1 MRKMKII
8 IPIKRV
14 LDPYTQARVDKQTQ
28 TVDLSNAKM
37 AMNPFCEIAVEEAL
51 RLKESGSA
59 SETIAVSIGTDK
71 TVDTLRTALAMG
83 VDRAIF
89 IKTESDLN
97 LQPLHISK
105 ILAEIVKREE
115 ASLVI
120 MGKQAVDNDNNQTGQ
135 MLSGLLDY
143 SLGTFISKFSLSD
156 DKQNIQVSR
165 EIDSGIETRQLSI
178 PAIVTVDLRLNE
190 PRYASLPNIMKARS
204 KPLETIELS
213 SFDIDTSPR
222 VKVISVVESGTKD
235 RAAKQVSSAKE
246 LIEEL
251 NQMGVL

>member
-1 MRKMKII
+1 MKII

-14 LDPYTQARVDKQTQ
+14 LDPYTQARVDKQSQ

-51 RLKESGSA
+51 KLQEAGKA

-83 VDRAIF
+83 VDKAIF
-89 IKTESDLN
+89 VKTDSELN
-97 LQPLHISK
+97 LQPLHVGK
-105 ILAEIVKREE
+105 ILAKIIEQEQ
-115 ASLVI
+115 AQLVF

-135 MLSGLLDY
+135 ILSGLLNF
-143 SLGTFISKFSLSD
+143 SLGTFISEFKLSD
-156 DKQNIQVSR
+156 DGNSIEVSR
-165 EIDSGIETRQLSI
+165 EIDSGIETRKLNI

-213 SFDIDTSPR
+213 SLDIDITPR
-222 VKVISVVESGTKD
+222 VKVLSVEESGTKD
-235 RAAKQVSSAKE
+235 RAAKEVQSAQE
-246 LIEEL
+246 LYNEL
-251 NQMGVL
+251 NQLGVL

>member
-1 MRKMKII
+1 MKII

-14 LDPYTQARVDKQTQ
+14 LDPYTQARVDKQSQ

-51 RLKESGSA
+51 KLQEAGKA

-83 VDRAIF
+83 VDKAIF
-89 IKTESDLN
+89 VKTDSDLN
-97 LQPLHISK
+97 LQPLHVGK
-105 ILAEIVKREE
+105 ILAKIIEQEQ
-115 ASLVI
+115 AQLVF

-135 MLSGLLDY
+135 ILSGLLNF
-143 SLGTFISKFSLSD
+143 SIGTFISEFKFSD
-156 DKQNIQVSR
+156 DGNSVEVSR
-165 EIDSGIETRQLSI
+165 EIDSGIETRKLNI

-204 KPLETIELS
+204 KPLETIELTS
-213 SFDIDTSPR
+213 LDIDLTPR
-222 VKVISVVESGTKD
+222 VKVLGVEESGTKD
-235 RAAKQVSSAKE
+235 RAAKEVQSAQE
-246 LIEEL
+246 LYSEL
-251 NQMGVL
+251 NQLGVL

>member
-1 MRKMKII
+1 MKII

-28 TVDLSNAKM
+28 MVDLTNAKM

-105 ILAEIVKREE
+105 ILSEIVKREE
-115 ASLVI
+115 ADLVI

-143 SLGTFISKFSLSD
+143 SLGTFISKFNLSD
-156 DKQNIQVSR
+156 NKQNIEVSR
-165 EIDSGIETRQLSI
+165 EIDSGIETRELSI

-204 KPLETIELS
+204 KPLETVELS
-213 SFDIDTSPR
+213 SFDIDTTPR

-246 LIEEL
+246 LLEEL

>member
-1 MRKMKII
+1 MKVLV
-8 IPIKRV
+8 PIKRV
-14 LDPYTQARVDKQTQ
+14 VDYNVKVRAKSDETGP
-28 TVDLSNAKM
+28 DLANVKM
-37 AMNPFCEIAVEEAL
+37 AINPFCEIAVEEAL
-51 RLKESGSA
+51 TLKESGSA

-89 IKTESDLN
+89 VKTDSELD
-97 LQPLHISK
+97 LQPLHVAK
-105 ILAEIVKREE
+105 ILANIIKREE
-115 ASLVI
+115 AQLVI

-135 MLSGLLDY
+135 MLSGLIDY
-143 SLGTFISKFSLSD
+143 SLGTFISKFDLSAD
-156 DKQNIQVSR
+156 ASSVEVCR
-165 EIDSGIETRQLSI
+165 EIDSGIETRKLNL

-213 SFDIDTSPR
+213 NLEIDTAPR
-222 VKVISVVESGTKD
+222 IKVVSVEESGTKD
-235 RAAKQVSSAKE
+235 RASKQISSAEE
-246 LIEEL
+246 LFNEL

>member
-1 MRKMKII
+1 MKII

-28 TVDLSNAKM
+28 MVDLTNAKM

-105 ILAEIVKREE
+105 ILSEIVKREE
-115 ASLVI
+115 ADLVI

-143 SLGTFISKFSLSD
+143 SLGTFISKFNLSD
-156 DKQNIQVSR
+156 NKQNIEVSR
-165 EIDSGIETRQLSI
+165 EIDSGIETRELSI

-204 KPLETIELS
+204 KPLETVELS

-246 LIEEL
+246 LLEEL

>member
-1 MRKMKII
+1 MKII

-51 RLKESGSA
+51 RLKEAGSA

-246 LIEEL
+246 LLEEL

>member
-1 MRKMKII
+1 MKII

-14 LDPYTQARVDKQTQ
+14 LDPYTQARVDKQSQ

-51 RLKESGSA
+51 KLQEAGKA

-83 VDRAIF
+83 VDKAIF
-89 IKTESDLN
+89 VKTDSDLN
-97 LQPLHISK
+97 LQPLHVGK
-105 ILAEIVKREE
+105 ILAKIIEQEQ
-115 ASLVI
+115 AQLVF

-135 MLSGLLDY
+135 ILSGLLNF
-143 SLGTFISKFSLSD
+143 SIGTFISEFKFSD
-156 DKQNIQVSR
+156 DGNSVEVSR
-165 EIDSGIETRQLSI
+165 EIDSGIETRKLNI

-204 KPLETIELS
+204 KPLETIELAS
-213 SFDIDTSPR
+213 LDIDLTPR
-222 VKVISVVESGTKD
+222 VKVLSVEESGTKD
-235 RAAKQVSSAKE
+235 RAAKEVQSAQE
-246 LIEEL
+246 LYSEL
-251 NQMGVL
+251 NQLGVL

>member
-1 MRKMKII
+1 MKII

-14 LDPYTQARVDKQTQ
+14 LDPYTQARVDKQSQ
-28 TVDLSNAKM
+28 AVDLNNAKM

-51 RLKESGSA
+51 KLQEAGKV

-89 IKTESDLN
+89 VKTDSELN
-97 LQPLHISK
+97 LQPLHVGK
-105 ILAEIVKREE
+105 ILTKIIEKEE
-115 ASLVI
+115 AQLVF

-135 MLSGLLDY
+135 ILSGLLNF
-143 SLGTFISKFSLSD
+143 SLGTFISEFKLSD
-156 DKQNIQVSR
+156 DGNSVEVSR
-165 EIDSGIETRQLSI
+165 EIDSGIESRKLNI

-204 KPLETIELS
+204 KPLETIELTS
-213 SFDIDTSPR
+213 LDIDVTPR
-222 VKVISVVESGTKD
+222 VKVLSVEESGTKD
-235 RAAKQVSSAKE
+235 RAAKEVQSAQE
-246 LIEEL
+246 LYSEL
-251 NQMGVL
+251 NQLGVL